1 MNRRYSILGLA
12 VGLALSVGAGGDNS
26 VTIKGSG
33 HLKANID
40 ASGARDSAIELYQVS
55 PYTPGQYNQAGSDG
69 SPVTQSGNGHTA
81 RIGQGATYSGGV
93 WNETGVPVS
102 GNVATVRQTGA
113 SGATALIQQTS
124 NNNTAIVNQA
134 GAAAMAVI
142 NQGGAGNNSASVST
156 TGAYTGDG
164 VVVTQTGASNT
175 ANVSGMSGG
184 SANVSQS
191 GTGGYVNLENQS
203 SGALNIS
210 QQGTNNA
217 LTVTNYG
224 TGASAGVPLS
234 ITQTGVGG
242 AATTYNPDPAPTG
255 PGYSTNP
262 P

>member
-1 MNRRYSILGLA
+1 MNSRYSMWMLVA
-12 VGLALSVGAGGDNS
+12 GLALSLGAEAENS

-55 PYTPGQYNQAGSDG
+55 PYTAGQYNQAGMDG
-69 SPVTQSGNGHTA
+69 SPVTQSGTGHTA

-93 WNETGVPVS
+93 WTETGVPVS

-124 NNNTAIVNQA
+124 NNNTAFINQS

-142 NQGGAGNNSASVST
+142 NQGGGDNTASVST
-156 TGAYTGDG
+156 TGDYSGGG
-164 VVVTQTGASNT
+164 VIVSQTGASNT
-175 ANVSGMSGG
+175 ATVTGMSGG

-210 QQGTNNA
+210 QEGTNNA

-255 PGYSTNP
+255 PVYSTGSP
-262 P
+262 